1 VKLLNDIQENFCQKC
16 LVDTRIYLIGELYNE
31 IVKNIYN
38 DNQLIDLFKKCYFK
52 DEVNN
57 NYLIDTYFKLLLIL
71 LLNLF
76 KISLS
81 NPKIILFS

>member
-1 VKLLNDIQENFCQKC
+1 MKLLNDIQENFCQKC

-38 DNQLIDLFKKCYFK
+38 DNELIDLFKKCYFK

-71 LLNLF
+71 L
-76 KISLS
+76 
-81 NPKIILFS
+81 

>member
-1 VKLLNDIQENFCQKC
+1 MKLLNDIQENFCRKC

-38 DNQLIDLFKKCYFK
+38 DNELIDLFKKCYFK